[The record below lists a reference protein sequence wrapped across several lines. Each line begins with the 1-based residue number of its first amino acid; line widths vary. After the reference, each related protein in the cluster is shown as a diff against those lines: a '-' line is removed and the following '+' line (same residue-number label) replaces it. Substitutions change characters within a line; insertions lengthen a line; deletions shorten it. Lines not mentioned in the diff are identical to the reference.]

1 MDYKLLD
8 GKLTLV
14 GGDILLTSDYLD
26 SVAQRLYIRLK
37 SNFGKWFL
45 DTTYGVDYYG
55 KVFGKVGNKTRIDL
69 LIKDEIVK
77 EQNVVRITRFQSNID
92 NRTRTYSCTFT
103 VLLVGIDIEAQYRI
117 ITTQN
122 GFAILTQNDK
132 YITTP

>member
-69 LIKDEIVK
+69 LIKEVSFESAKIRQIYSLFSPFNSDNK
-77 EQNVVRITRFQSNID
+77 VRKQVRYFIIFCILFFIEPLL
-92 NRTRTYSCTFT
+92 FT
-103 VLLVGIDIEAQYRI
+103 V
-117 ITTQN
+117 
-122 GFAILTQNDK
+122 FK
-132 YITTP
+132 